1 MNTPGI
7 LNFEISR
14 QEMGRLAYA
23 SMQRVG
29 NRETV
34 VMSCANPHSLV
45 TANQDHTFREA
56 LHDAD
61 YLIADGVGVT
71 ALQRVLY
78 GQRCPRITGHD
89 FFCAIHQALSVYGTQ
104 KLHRKGRVFFF
115 GSSPQVL
122 AKIQERFERD
132 YPDLTLCGVLS
143 PPYGEWPE
151 AQNTQMIE
159 QINAAQPDVLWV
171 GMTAPKQEKWVY
183 QNRKKLDV
191 AIIGNIGAVFDFYAG
206 TYPRAPQWAC
216 KLGIEWLVRLL
227 KEPRRLWRRTLISAP
242 LFLAQSLL
250 HRFTSRTRTYPE

>member
-1 MNTPGI
+1 MTTPGI
-7 LNFEISR
+7 LNFNISR
-14 QEMGRLAYA
+14 QDIGKLANT
-23 SMQRVG
+23 SMHRVS
-29 NRETV
+29 NRDTA

-45 TANQDHTFREA
+45 TANQDRTFRAA

-71 ALQRVLY
+71 ALQRMLY

-104 KLHRKGRVFFF
+104 KLRRQGRVFFF

-132 YPDLTLCGVLS
+132 YPELTLCGVLS
-143 PPYGEWPE
+143 PPYGEWSD
-151 AQNTQMIE
+151 AQNALMIE

-183 QNRKKLDV
+183 HNRKNLNV

-227 KEPRRLWRRTLISAP
+227 KEPKRLWRRTLVSAP
-242 LFLAQSLL
+242 LFVWMALIQRLGV
-250 HRFTSRTRTYPE
+250 R